1 MSVDPAFGINN
12 FGKPKMYNETQ
23 TVANNILAM
32 LFGKPGS
39 IPSMPE
45 LGLYIQGQLF
55 EFFDDINT
63 DSLKNSLVEQCRYFD
78 TYVQSEEFD
87 IIKNTITNPVNGE
100 TSDILLIILPTQIQN
115 TSKHFAIGMQKK
127 GDGVV
132 YNFTWLD

>member
-1 MSVDPAFGINN
+1 MPIDPAFGINN

-23 TVANNILAM
+23 TVANNILAL

-39 IPSMPE
+39 IPSMPD
-45 LGLYIQGQLF
+45 LGMYIQGQLF
-55 EFFDDINT
+55 EFFDDIDT
-63 DSLKNSLVEQCRYFD
+63 DSLKSQLVEQCRYFD
-78 TYVQSEEFD
+78 TYVQSNEFD

-115 TSKHFAIGMQKK
+115 TSKHFAVGLQKK
-127 GDGVV
+127 GDSVV